1 MLAGRCSRQIVID
14 GEKLCR
20 RRGFGY
26 QVSSEAGS
34 PRFNAGFSLRGL
46 WQNVVRVTRIDFRW
60 SQLEQTAIKLKQTE
74 STGPMITNIYG
85 KQLSDLEKMRV
96 EEKIRHVKE
105 AIPDEVYEVLT
116 TEWRRFV
123 TRSVEQGQGEMKL
136 EEFDYYFELFMKF
149 PH

>member
-1 MLAGRCSRQIVID
+1 
-14 GEKLCR
+14 
-20 RRGFGY
+20 
-26 QVSSEAGS
+26 
-34 PRFNAGFSLRGL
+34 
-46 WQNVVRVTRIDFRW
+46 
-60 SQLEQTAIKLKQTE
+60 
-74 STGPMITNIYG
+74 MITNIYG

-96 EEKIRHVKE
+96 EEKIHHVKE

-116 TEWRRFV
+116 AEWRRFV

>member
-1 MLAGRCSRQIVID
+1 MPAGRCSQQIVID
-14 GEKLCR
+14 GQKLCR

-26 QVSSEAGS
+26 QVSSGAGWV
-34 PRFNAGFSLRGL
+34 RFNAEFSLRGM
-46 WQNVVRVTRIDFRW
+46 WQNMVRVTRIDLRW
-60 SQLEQTAIKLKQTE
+60 SPLEQTAIKLKQTE

>member
-1 MLAGRCSRQIVID
+1 
-14 GEKLCR
+14 
-20 RRGFGY
+20 
-26 QVSSEAGS
+26 
-34 PRFNAGFSLRGL
+34 
-46 WQNVVRVTRIDFRW
+46 
-60 SQLEQTAIKLKQTE
+60 
-74 STGPMITNIYG
+74 MITNIYG

-105 AIPDEVYEVLT
+105 AIPDDVYQVLT

-123 TRSVEQGQGEMKL
+123 TRSVEQGKGEMKL

>member
-1 MLAGRCSRQIVID
+1 M
-14 GEKLCR
+14 EKLCMSAR
-20 RRGFGY
+20 LWVSGIIRSRFGRTNGVY
-26 QVSSEAGS
+26 PRDVAEHGS
-34 PRFNAGFSLRGL
+34 GHPADL
-46 WQNVVRVTRIDFRW
+46 RW
-60 SQLEQTAIKLKQTE
+60 SLLEQTAIKLKQTE

-123 TRSVEQGQGEMKL
+123 TRSSRAREK
-136 EEFDYYFELFMKF
+136 
-149 PH
+149 

>member
-1 MLAGRCSRQIVID
+1 
-14 GEKLCR
+14 
-20 RRGFGY
+20 
-26 QVSSEAGS
+26 
-34 PRFNAGFSLRGL
+34 
-46 WQNVVRVTRIDFRW
+46 
-60 SQLEQTAIKLKQTE
+60 
-74 STGPMITNIYG
+74 MITNIYG

-105 AIPDEVYEVLT
+105 AIPDDVYEVLT

>member
-1 MLAGRCSRQIVID
+1 MSSARLWVSGIIRTGPVSLNADPLI
-14 GEKLCR
+14 
-20 RRGFGY
+20 RGM
-26 QVSSEAGS
+26 Q
-34 PRFNAGFSLRGL
+34 
-46 WQNVVRVTRIDFRW
+46 QNVARVTRIDLRW
-60 SQLEQTAIKLKQTE
+60 SPLEQTAIKLKQTE

-105 AIPDEVYEVLT
+105 AIPDEVYEVHT

>member
-1 MLAGRCSRQIVID
+1 MLSGRCNQQSVID
-14 GEKLCR
+14 GEKLRR

-34 PRFNAGFSLRGL
+34 VRFNAEFSLRGM
-46 WQNVVRVTRIDFRW
+46 WQNVVRVTRIDLRW
-60 SQLEQTAIKLKQTE
+60 SPLEQTAIKLKQTE

-85 KQLSDLEKMRV
+85 KQLSDLDKMRV
-96 EEKIRHVKE
+96 EEKIRHVKD
-105 AIPDEVYEVLT
+105 AIPDDVYQVLT

>member
-1 MLAGRCSRQIVID
+1 MRQ
-14 GEKLCR
+14 
-20 RRGFGY
+20 
-26 QVSSEAGS
+26 
-34 PRFNAGFSLRGL
+34 NA
-46 WQNVVRVTRIDFRW
+46 VRVTRIDFLW

-74 STGPMITNIYG
+74 SIGPMITNIYG

-96 EEKIRHVKE
+96 EEKIHHVKE